1 MYGQSIY
8 SLKRRS
14 KPVPSEKFEVCLRKN
29 LRDSNWALRCVR
41 IWRSFDY
48 CIFCIFCEGAAVLLD
63 ESFAASD
70 ALSADAIVFE
80 RPRRGRQEPERLR
93 LGRRESQQPQLGR
106 LRESE
111 QSGEAG

>member
-1 MYGQSIY
+1 VYGQSIY

-29 LRDSNWALRCVR
+29 LRDSNWALRCVC
-41 IWRSFDY
+41 IWRSFDC
-48 CIFCIFCEGAAVLLD
+48 CIFCIFCEGAAVVLD

-70 ALSADAIVFE
+70 ALSADAIVL
-80 RPRRGRQEPERLR
+80 ERLR

>member
-1 MYGQSIY
+1 M
-8 SLKRRS
+8 
-14 KPVPSEKFEVCLRKN
+14 RKN

-48 CIFCIFCEGAAVLLD
+48 CIFCIFCIFCEGAAVLLD

-70 ALSADAIVFE
+70 ALSADAIVL
-80 RPRRGRQEPERLR
+80 ERLR